1 MTRYPRQAVK
11 HREHLKT
18 DFPVKGVKVRGR
30 LKIRNP
36 RSAGKTLYY
45 NITFSPVTRGHG
57 VGKDGSKLTPVPSLP
72 LPMTGRISKTRIIS
86 HVKYLER

>member
-1 MTRYPRQAVK
+1 MIRNPRQVINCG
-11 HREHLKT
+11 EHLKT
-18 DFPVKGVKVRGR
+18 GFPVKRSNVWGS

-36 RSAGKTLYY
+36 RSAGKSLYY

-72 LPMTGRISKTRIIS
+72 LPMTGRISKARIIL
-86 HVKYLER
+86 HIKEVK

>member
-1 MTRYPRQAVK
+1 MIRNPRKAVK
-11 HREHLKT
+11 HGEHLKT
-18 DFPVKGVKVRGR
+18 DFPVNGVRVRGS

-36 RSAGKTLYY
+36 RSAGKSLYY

-72 LPMTGRISKTRIIS
+72 LPMTGLISKQQKNLV
-86 HVKYLER
+86 H